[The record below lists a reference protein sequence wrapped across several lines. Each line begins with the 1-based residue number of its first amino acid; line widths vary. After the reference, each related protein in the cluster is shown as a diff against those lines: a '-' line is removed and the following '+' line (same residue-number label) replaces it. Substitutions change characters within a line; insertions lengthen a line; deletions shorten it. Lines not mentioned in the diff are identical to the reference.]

1 LLQYIIIRE
10 IDYTPYL
17 LINQKYKIWSFKN
30 KLNFESNNIICD
42 SLENQNNT
50 NNENYDIWHRRLGH
64 FNINNI
70 KNKLKDIKINEK
82 CKVCSCSKLKN
93 FTYNPSNNKTSEI
106 FELIHIDTVYSADTS
121 IHGNKYFFTILD
133 DYLRYGW
140 VFFIK
145 NKSEVFSTFIKWY

>member
-1 LLQYIIIRE
+1 MLQYIIIRE

-42 SLENQNNT
+42 NLENQNNT
-50 NNENYDIWHRRLGH
+50 NNENYDIWNRRLGH